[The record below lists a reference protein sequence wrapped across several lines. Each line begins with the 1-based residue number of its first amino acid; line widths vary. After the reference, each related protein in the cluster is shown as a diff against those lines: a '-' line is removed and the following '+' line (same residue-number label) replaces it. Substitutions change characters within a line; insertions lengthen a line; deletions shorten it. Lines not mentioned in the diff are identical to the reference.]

1 MNLLQASLLGGAAF
15 RSVDDLLADLSFDQ
29 AGQGVPGVTYTLGGL
44 LAHLQV
50 TMRVSLDLITG
61 KVQSWP
67 DDLDV
72 WPAAPANETEFN
84 ALLTDLH
91 LMLSEANMLANDPGG
106 VSRDI
111 LLDLAVHNAYHWG
124 QVALIRQ
131 QQGVS
136 FPVASET

>member
-15 RSVDDLLADLSFDQ
+15 RAVDDLLADLTFPQ
-29 AGQGVPGVTYTLGGL
+29 ASQALPGVSYTLGDL

-61 KVQSWP
+61 KVQAWP
-67 DDLDV
+67 DDLNV
-72 WPAAPANETEFN
+72 WPAAPASEPELK

-91 LMLSEANMLANDPGG
+91 LLLSEANMLAADPGG
-106 VSRDI
+106 LTRDI

-131 QQGVS
+131 QQGVV
-136 FPVASET
+136 FPSARET